1 MISSAVDRIEKNLER
16 IEKKLDTEI
25 ATREFL
31 GKEIFELKG
40 RVQILQSRIEEVEN
54 RLKGFA

>member
-31 GKEIFELKG
+31 GKG
-40 RVQILQSRIEEVEN
+40 DP
-54 RLKGFA
+54 